1 MDSYLCSVSGKRGKL
16 KVLKT
21 IDNAP
26 DKEGLLIDRKV
37 YQ

>member
-1 MDSYLCSVSGKRGKL
+1 MDSYFCSGSGKRDKL
-16 KVLKT
+16 QVLKT